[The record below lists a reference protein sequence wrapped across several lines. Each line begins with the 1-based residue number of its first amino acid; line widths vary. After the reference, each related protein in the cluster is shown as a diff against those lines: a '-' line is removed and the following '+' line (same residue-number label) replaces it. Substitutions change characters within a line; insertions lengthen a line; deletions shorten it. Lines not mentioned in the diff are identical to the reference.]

1 MNRNNTTHSG
11 RKPSAFSVA
20 AWTSLLAPPAIAG
33 LTVGLVA
40 LSGQT
45 GVVAP
50 LSRQFVGDWNGVAV
64 LMDAVCLGLGL
75 FSLFGIRK
83 HGAAPILWKAVPGV
97 LLSGG
102 LGFCHYILMFLS
114 GIRC

>member
-1 MNRNNTTHSG
+1 MNTSTLTPSG
-11 RKPSAFSVA
+11 RRPSAFSVA
-20 AWTSLLAPPAIAG
+20 AWISLLVPPVLSGIV
-33 LTVGLVA
+33 VGLVV

-45 GVVAP
+45 SVF
-50 LSRQFVGDWNGVAV
+50 SRQFGSDWNGVAV
-64 LMDAVCLGLGL
+64 LVDAVCFGLGV

-83 HGAAPILWKAVPGV
+83 HGAAIILWKAVPGM

-102 LGFCHYILMFLS
+102 LGFCHYMLMMLS